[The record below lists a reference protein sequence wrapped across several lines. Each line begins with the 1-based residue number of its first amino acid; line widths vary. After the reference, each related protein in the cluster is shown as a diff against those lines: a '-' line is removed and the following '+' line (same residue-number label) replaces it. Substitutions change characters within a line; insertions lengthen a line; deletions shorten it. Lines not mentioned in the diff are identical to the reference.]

1 MNPLLSPLS
10 CTVDAVLLAL
20 GLGLAWRR
28 RWRGLSREV
37 VYGLG
42 FGVVAAAMHW
52 TAVAALTPDRFAVLR
67 GVCHAL
73 FCVFLPVLFV
83 RAIRVRRHAP
93 RTCLLTALLAAFG
106 EGCYVWARE
115 VEPFRLEITRERIT
129 SARLRGL
136 TTPLRLAVVSDLQP
150 ESIGAYE
157 VSIFDT
163 LVAERPDLI
172 VFLGDYIQQEDE
184 SFLLQR
190 EQLRAQLARLTPRL
204 GSFAVDGDVDW
215 RGAHAVFD
223 GTAVQVLVDRSSALP
238 DAPIELIGLSRARGR
253 RQVLDAGLVQK
264 LRGERF
270 PIVLAHAPD
279 YMRCVLDGGFRT
291 DALFL
296 AGHTHGGQV
305 QVPGF
310 GPLITLSSVP
320 RWLAGGGVFRHGD
333 TWLAVSRGI
342 GMERDQAPRI
352 RFWCRPQLLLL
363 ELAPQ

>member
-1 MNPLLSPLS
+1 VNPLLLPLLN
-10 CTVDAVLLAL
+10 TVDAVLLA
-20 GLGLAWRR
+20 GGIACAWRL
-28 RWRGLSREV
+28 RWRGSPREV
-37 VYGLG
+37 G
-42 FGVVAAAMHW
+42 FGLIFG
-52 TAVAALTPDRFAVLR
+52 AVALGTHWVAVTSLTPDRFAVLR
-67 GVCHAL
+67 GICHAL

-83 RAIRVRRHAP
+83 RALRGRRHAP
-93 RTCLLTALLAAFG
+93 RTCLLTVLLTVFG

-129 SARLRGL
+129 SARLL
-136 TTPLRLAVVSDLQP
+136 DLEKPVRLAVVSDLQP

-157 VSIFDT
+157 ISIFDT

-172 VFLGDYIQQEDE
+172 VFLGDYIQAGDE

-190 EQLRAQLARLTPRL
+190 DLLRAQLARLSPPL
-204 GSFAVDGDVDW
+204 GMYAVDGDVDW
-215 RGAHAVFD
+215 RGAEVVFA
-223 GTAVQVLVDRSSALP
+223 GTAVQVLVDDHAAL
-238 DAPIELIGLSRARGR
+238 AGVPIDLIGLSRARGR
-253 RQVLDAGLVQK
+253 RHALDVGLVQR

-279 YMRCVLDGGFRT
+279 YMRCVLDGGFRAE
-291 DALFL
+291 ALFL

-320 RWLAGGGVFRHGD
+320 RWLAGGGVFRSGD

-363 ELAPQ
+363 ELAAQ